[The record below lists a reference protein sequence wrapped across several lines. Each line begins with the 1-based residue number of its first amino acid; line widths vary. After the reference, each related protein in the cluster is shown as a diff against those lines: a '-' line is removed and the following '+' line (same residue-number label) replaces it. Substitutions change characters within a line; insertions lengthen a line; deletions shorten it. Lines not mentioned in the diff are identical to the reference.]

1 VSSTIALIGGTGAMG
16 RGLGHRWARDEWKL
30 GTGSRNARHAA
41 VEARRLLGGGFRGIG
56 DESASTADLLRPRC
70 MDPLP

>member
-1 VSSTIALIGGTGAMG
+1 MG
-16 RGLGHRWARDEWKL
+16 RVLACRGAQAGRRL

-56 DESASTADLLRPRC
+56 DESASTADLLRRPRSV
-70 MDPLP
+70 DRLR